1 MVGLWGDGSGNSTEV
16 KRKREASSSV
26 VTEKPPSAVCGFLGH
41 AWAISGVERARAHS
55 KDDADRQ
62 TDRQALTAA
71 DRGVCSCPM
80 PGFLFLVGN
89 ESYPS
94 CSSYPRQ
101 CLSSVRTARVDFHFS
116 CIHPTPPAY
125 IWHTFCSNNAR
136 TWAKNVFFSLVNL
149 RRLRLKTALAYFCHW
164 QQWLPNYLLCY

>member
-1 MVGLWGDGSGNSTEV
+1 MVGLWGGWARKLNRSEKKKGSFEF
-16 KRKREASSSV
+16 
-26 VTEKPPSAVCGFLGH
+26 CGYWETSQCRVWLPWPCLSHFWS
-41 AWAISGVERARAHS
+41 WACSGS
-55 KDDADRQ
+55 QQGWCRQ

-94 CSSYPRQ
+94 CSSYPRE

-116 CIHPTPPAY
+116 CIHPTPLPIY
-125 IWHTFCSNNAR
+125 DILNCSNNAR
-136 TWAKNVFFSLVNL
+136 TWAKNVFFSLVNS